1 MILLDTHVWV
11 WLVSDPDRL
20 SSTSLDAIDGAEALA
35 ISAVSAWEVGM
46 LIARG
51 RIEVDREP
59 RVWIRQAV
67 ATEKLRVID
76 LDWTVA
82 VTASGLEG
90 MHGDPADRMIV
101 ATALRQRC
109 PLVTKDAKIIDW
121 SERTRSFSAIW

>member
-90 MHGDPADRMIV
+90 MHRDPADRMIV